1 VGVGGTGVGG
11 TGVGVSVG
19 GTGVGVSV
27 GGTGVGGSVGGTGVG
42 VGGMGVDVGGKG
54 VGDGGSFIGVGAAG
68 CLAEIGISV
77 VTSCIAILKTKSPT
91 KQADKA
97 ATIHPPPP
105 MTNHHLLSI
114 RGLFLL
120 ETIQKPFAGVT
131 RDFTVGRWL

>member
-1 VGVGGTGVGG
+1 M
-11 TGVGVSVG
+11 
-19 GTGVGVSV
+19 
-27 GGTGVGGSVGGTGVG
+27 GVG
-42 VGGMGVDVGGKG
+42 VGGRG
-54 VGDGGSFIGVGAAG
+54 VGDGGSLTGVEAAG

-77 VTSCIAILKTKSPT
+77 VTSCIAILKTKIPT
-91 KQADKA
+91 KQVDKA

-120 ETIQKPFAGVT
+120 ESIQKPFASIT